1 MSKEMNKT
9 DIAKEVKIQMD
20 SKTFSD
26 KIEKIVKEKLKSNKD
41 LEKDIEQ
48 ITRNVIANVFKV
60 LWQKRNF
67 WVD

>member
-67 WVD
+67 WID